1 MTRIEFNNQVL
12 QLSRKLYLVAYRL
25 LKRKDEAEDAVQEVF
40 IRLWNKVDELDRY
53 NSLEAFAIT
62 TVKNYCIDILRRNK
76 LMIVE
81 EQEGH
86 HGIRDREPSPEEAME
101 QKESSSIL
109 NGIIESLP
117 DLYRS
122 VIIMKE
128 IDGLSYEEIA
138 VITGQNINTL
148 RVNLSRARVMIRDEY
163 KKFKYENAGNIRTS
177 R

>member
-1 MTRIEFNNQVL
+1 MTRIEFNNQVM
-12 QLSRKLYLVAYRL
+12 QLSRNLYLVAYRL

-62 TVKNYCIDILRRNK
+62 TVKNYSIDILRRKK
-76 LMIVE
+76 LMIIE
-81 EQEGH
+81 DQESH
-86 HGIRDREPSPEEAME
+86 KEIHDKEPSPEEAME
-101 QKESSSIL
+101 RKESSSIL
-109 NGIIESLP
+109 NSIIERLP

-138 VITGQNINTL
+138 GITGQNINTL
-148 RVNLSRARVMIRDEY
+148 RVTLSRARVMIRDEY
-163 KKFKYENAGNIRTS
+163 KKYKYENAGIIRTS